1 MPIGLLLPP
10 ASRHSRPTTALPLQS
25 DKADVRVDLHDRS
38 AQKVLM
44 MALRS
49 NDASSSLHSLPDG
62 ESNGVGGGDR
72 RRRRRLWAAAA
83 RRRRLRLAT
92 AGWRF
97 RGRGGGWY
105 AGGGGAWK

>member
-49 NDASSSLHSLPDG
+49 NDASSSMHSLPDR

-72 RRRRRLWAAAA
+72 RKGEGKAMGA
-83 RRRRLRLAT
+83 R
-92 AGWRF
+92 WI
-97 RGRGGGWY
+97 RGGSPRVVLFPEEHQLEDTLRCSSR
-105 AGGGGAWK
+105 